1 VAWVRGWPWRSRTG
15 RVEAAAVADAE
26 GDAGGEVEVVE
37 GEAVEHW
44 AEWQGYLK

>member
-1 VAWVRGWPWRSRTG
+1 VAVEEQDGQI
-15 RVEAAAVADAE
+15 EAAAVADAE